1 MPAVILTIQGTPS
14 VPIFLCL
21 ILNNQLVNK
30 VSPLIM
36 PKVET
41 SAQTILMHTPPLP
54 TETAEKTHWWQRE
67 AGANPDPARSIKYL

>member
-54 TETAEKTHWWQRE
+54 TETAEKTHW
-67 AGANPDPARSIKYL
+67 